1 MSSAAATS
9 PPDVG
14 IVLSGLKDFQ
24 RRTVEHAFDRLYI
37 ASDSTRRFLVADEV
51 GLGKTMVARGV
62 VAKSVAHLWDEVDR
76 VDVVYVCSN
85 AEIARQNINRLRLSP
100 DHDFARATRATL
112 LPIELTSLTARV
124 NYVSMT
130 PGTSL
135 EERGGTGRIEER
147 VLIFQMLREHWGLPE
162 ARAINALSCN
172 ARPERFRDWLYNWLL
187 WEHAPKQIDEGLHR
201 AFLEELD
208 RLDTEAA
215 AARRPGPRDRMHL
228 LCEHF
233 ARSNSRVS
241 EEVWKERHE
250 FVGLLRA
257 TLGRICIR
265 ALRPD
270 LVILDE
276 FQRFKH
282 LLHGSEEETRLA
294 RELLDYADAGEAVRV
309 LLLSATPY
317 KMYTLQHELDAGAD
331 DHYKDFLATYEFLV
345 RHEVTRVEELRR
357 LLNDY
362 RAAMFR
368 VGDGDLAPIR
378 EIKNQIQECLRS
390 VMARSERIAATEAA
404 DGMVRQRAAE
414 VFLEESDVHQF
425 IASARIARCL
435 DQGDIVEYWKSAPY
449 LLNFMDEY
457 ELKRALKAAAVTGGE
472 RSLAQA
478 LADARAHLL
487 RWDDIRSYSRID
499 PANARLRSLL
509 SDTIVADH
517 WKLLW
522 MPPSLPYYALQGPYS
537 SSASAAATKRLV
549 FSSWKVVPKVIA
561 AVVSHEAERRAM
573 ALTHSSNGSIGIEN
587 SAEGRKRLAQ
597 LLRFS
602 RAERR
607 LTGMPVLG
615 IMYPSMFLAG
625 IIDPA
630 VQNGNASGL
639 RSLDDVL
646 AAAKKVIEPA
656 LSRLVEAN
664 GGIGEIDESWYWV
677 APLLLD
683 HHHHPER
690 SIAFWDTPKLASEW
704 AGDVGS
710 EDDPESD
717 TAWGD
722 HLSHAMEAIR
732 GAGHALG
739 RPPDDLV
746 DILALQSLGGPG
758 VLALRSMVRMT
769 NDPKLVSEPRI
780 RVAAARVAWRLRNLF
795 NLPEVI
801 SLLRGLHDR
810 EPYWQ
815 RVMHYSAEGCLQSV
829 FDEYAHVLRDSLGLR
844 SHTPV
849 EAVDQIADA
858 MTSAISVRSS
868 SVGFDQI
875 DAAPSTGRVSLKPH
889 RMRARFAARFSQDS
903 KDEHGE
909 STRADLVRAAFNSP
923 FWPFVLA
930 STSVGQEGLD
940 FHHYCHAIVH
950 WNLPSNPVDLE
961 QREGRIHRFK
971 GHAIRKNIVLHG
983 NGTRQ
988 TKPLEDPWEALFMN
1002 AAAARNGTE
1011 SELKPF
1017 WIYPHP
1023 EGATIDRYVPAL
1035 PLSRDAIRFDRLRKS
1050 LAVYRMVFGQPRQE
1064 ELLEYLLSTLP
1075 EHAIERCAREL
1086 RIDLQPRTQQA

>member
-1 MSSAAATS
+1 MSRSAATA
-9 PPDVG
+9 PPDVSV
-14 IVLSGLKDFQ
+14 VLSGLKDFQ
-24 RRTVEHAFDRLYI
+24 RRTVEHAFDRLYT
-37 ASDSTRRFLVADEV
+37 APDSTRRFLVADEV

-62 VAKSVAHLWDEVDR
+62 VAKSVAHLWDQVDR

-100 DHDFARATRATL
+100 EHDFARATRATL
-112 LPIELTSLTARV
+112 LPIELTNLTAKV

-147 VLIFQMLREHWGLPE
+147 VLIFQMLREHWDLPE
-162 ARAINALSCN
+162 TRAINALSCN

-187 WEHAPKQIDEGLHR
+187 WKQAPKQIDEGLHQ
-201 AFLEELD
+201 AFIEELD
-208 RLDTEAA
+208 RLDAEAF
-215 AARRPGPRDRMHL
+215 AARRPGPRERMHE

-233 ARSNSRVS
+233 ARSDSRVS

-317 KMYTLQHELDAGAD
+317 KMYTVQHELDAGAD
-331 DHYKDFLATYEFLV
+331 DHYKDFLATFEFLV
-345 RHEVTRVEELRR
+345 RHERALVEELRR

-368 VGDGDLAPIR
+368 VGDGDLAPLR
-378 EIKNQIQECLRS
+378 DIKDQIQERLRR
-390 VMARSERIAATEAA
+390 VMARSERIAATDAA
-404 DGMVRQRAAE
+404 DGMVRQRVAE
-414 VFLEESDVHQF
+414 VSLEESDVHQF

-457 ELKRALKAAAVTGGE
+457 ELKRALKDAAVTGGE
-472 RSLAQA
+472 HSLARA
-478 LADARAHLL
+478 LADAQTHLL
-487 RWDDIRSYSRID
+487 RWDDIRTYSQID

-509 SDTIVADH
+509 ADTVAAGH
-517 WKLLW
+517 WQLLW
-522 MPPSLPYYALQGPYS
+522 LPPSLPYYGLEGPFS
-537 SSASAAATKRLV
+537 GPAAAAVTKRLV

-573 ALTHSSNGSIGIEN
+573 ALTHSSNGSMTVEN
-587 SAEGRKRLAQ
+587 SADGRKRIAQ

-602 RAERR
+602 RAGHR

-625 IIDPA
+625 IVDPA
-630 VQNGNASGL
+630 VPNDTATGL

-646 AAAKKVIEPA
+646 AAARKAIEPA
-656 LSRLVEAN
+656 LSRLVASNETPGEVDEA
-664 GGIGEIDESWYWV
+664 WYWA

-683 HHHHPER
+683 HQHDSEG
-690 SIAFWDTPKLASEW
+690 SLAFWDIPKLASEW
-704 AGDVGS
+704 AGDAGP

-722 HLSHAMEAIR
+722 HLAQAQEFIR
-732 GAGHALG
+732 GRRQALG
-739 RPPDDLV
+739 RPPDDLI
-746 DILALQSLGGPG
+746 DILALQALGGPG
-758 VLALRSMVRMT
+758 VLALRSLVRMT
-769 NDPKLVSEPRI
+769 DDRELISDPRI
-780 RVAAARVAWRLRNLF
+780 RLAAARVGWRLRNLF

-829 FDEYAHVLRDSLGLR
+829 LDEYAHVLRDSLG
-844 SHTPV
+844 
-849 EAVDQIADA
+849 
-858 MTSAISVRSS
+858 
-868 SVGFDQI
+868 G
-875 DAAPSTGRVSLKPH
+875 
-889 RMRARFAARFSQDS
+889 RMRLPRRSI
-903 KDEHGE
+903 
-909 STRADLVRAAFNSP
+909 TSP
-923 FWPFVLA
+923 AP
-930 STSVGQEGLD
+930 
-940 FHHYCHAIVH
+940 
-950 WNLPSNPVDLE
+950 
-961 QREGRIHRFK
+961 
-971 GHAIRKNIVLHG
+971 
-983 NGTRQ
+983 
-988 TKPLEDPWEALFMN
+988 
-1002 AAAARNGTE
+1002 
-1011 SELKPF
+1011 
-1017 WIYPHP
+1017 
-1023 EGATIDRYVPAL
+1023 
-1035 PLSRDAIRFDRLRKS
+1035 
-1050 LAVYRMVFGQPRQE
+1050 
-1064 ELLEYLLSTLP
+1064 
-1075 EHAIERCAREL
+1075 
-1086 RIDLQPRTQQA
+1086 